1 MNKPTDTDNSQAAIL
16 AAAFYIAFSAAAHAA
31 FPGVMATSYGADPSG
46 VADSSAAINACLRE
60 AGPGGVCWAT
70 GGKFRLLGDVF
81 IPANTTLS
89 CGASYPGRDNYTGYA
104 SAPALLPDS
113 SHSIKGAGD
122 GWKLS
127 NCLVYRD
134 GMTFPPPDASQF
146 FGVAVDDRGW
156 ANSTVTDT
164 EIIGF
169 DTCLWIRGLR
179 PYVARTLSDCAGNK
193 MAAVEWD
200 VGNTD
205 SGYFLHSRIN
215 PLNGTGTCQSLRR
228 PGVGLRMGGSGG
240 PGALVDG
247 IVVQGFDTYQYDFE
261 GASLT
266 EVGQIWAD
274 NPIGACGPP
283 SKSVGVL
290 IGPSASIHANH
301 VYISAQWAGMI
312 SLGNGAETSIGT
324 ILSIN
329 AATVGLLLGDPN
341 HSGNVDSFL
350 TSIADVSGPA
360 IWVGH
365 INPGYHSE
373 RTVLSRTGGIQS
385 NVPLSAEQFSI
396 RSLQQG
402 Q

>member
-1 MNKPTDTDNSQAAIL
+1 MVESTIRIAVIL
-16 AAAFYIAFSAAAHAA
+16 AASLSVVASSIAAQAA
-31 FPGVMATSYGADPSG
+31 FPGLMATSYGADSSG
-46 VADSSAAINACLRE
+46 SADSSAAINACLRD
-60 AGPGGVCWAT
+60 AGLGGVCWAS
-70 GGKFRLLGDVF
+70 GGKFRLLGDVS
-81 IPANTTLS
+81 IPANTTLA
-89 CGASYPGRDNYTGYA
+89 CGTAYPGRDNYNRYA
-104 SAPALLPDS
+104 TAPALLLDS
-113 SHSIKGAGD
+113 AHQIRAAGD
-122 GWKLS
+122 GAKLS

-134 GMTFPPPDASQF
+134 GMTFPPPDSSAF
-146 FGVAVDDRGW
+146 AGVAIDDKGF
-156 ANSTVTDT
+156 ANFTILDT
-164 EIIGF
+164 EIVGF
-169 DTCLWIRGLR
+169 DTCILVKGLR
-179 PYVARTLSDCAGNK
+179 PYVKRTLSDCSGRFQ
-193 MAAVEWD
+193 AAVEWD

-205 SGYFLHSRIN
+205 SGYFLDSRIN
-215 PLNGTGTCQSLRR
+215 PLNGEGTCQSLRR

-247 IVVQGFDTYQYDFE
+247 IVVQGFETYQYDF
-261 GASLT
+261 ASGLT

-312 SLGNGAETSIGT
+312 SLGDGAETSVGT
-324 ILSIN
+324 ILSIS

-385 NVPLSAEQFSI
+385 NVPLSAEQFNI
-396 RSLQQG
+396 RSLQTG